1 MSSLS
6 LYINI
11 SHDHDNICLSST
23 ICPSCAKYCSIC
35 SNYKSIDNLTLVTH
49 ITHTRTYTNAA
60 LYILGTEYCKAGASV
75 NKGLSDLL
83 ERVGQQSGLFGP
95 SPTPTSTPSAPS
107 ASHPSAGDHFYNL
120 SHLHFLPPLSLP
132 FTPSPCIS
140 LTSAIACC
148 HEC

>member
-1 MSSLS
+1 MSILREKLLNMLKHAETISL
-6 LYINI
+6 N
-11 SHDHDNICLSST
+11 
-23 ICPSCAKYCSIC
+23 
-35 SNYKSIDNLTLVTH
+35 NLTLVTH

-107 ASHPSAGDHFYNL
+107 ASHPSAGDHFLQSL
-120 SHLHFLPPLSLP
+120 SPSLPPSPLSP
-132 FTPSPCIS
+132 FPSFPLYFLNFS
-140 LTSAIACC
+140 YRMLL
-148 HEC
+148 

>member
-1 MSSLS
+1 M
-6 LYINI
+6 
-11 SHDHDNICLSST
+11 
-23 ICPSCAKYCSIC
+23 
-35 SNYKSIDNLTLVTH
+35 TLVTH

-107 ASHPSAGDHFYNL
+107 ASHPSAGDHFLQSL
-120 SHLHFLPPLSLP
+120 SPSLPPSPSLLRP
-132 FTPSPCIS
+132 VFP
-140 LTSAIACC
+140 
-148 HEC
+148 